1 MEKETNLVTLSIVFG
16 LILTISLSIVNSTFS
31 SAYAKSDQLQFE
43 ISDCAVQ
50 RNSTYEKSGP
60 CTGTSI
66 ETKVDK
72 NVETKPI
79 DSFEPQGSELID
91 PFGPTVK

>member
-1 MEKETNLVTLSIVFG
+1 MGKETNLVTLSIVFG
-16 LILTISLSIVNSTFS
+16 LILTISLSIVIPTLN
-31 SAYAKSDQLQFE
+31 SAYANSDKLQYE
-43 ISDCAVQ
+43 ISDCSVQ

-79 DSFEPQGSELID
+79 DSFEPKVSELID

>member
-1 MEKETNLVTLSIVFG
+1 MKKVVL
-16 LILTISLSIVNSTFS
+16 
-31 SAYAKSDQLQFE
+31 A
-43 ISDCAVQ
+43 
-50 RNSTYEKSGP
+50 
-60 CTGTSI
+60 TGTSI